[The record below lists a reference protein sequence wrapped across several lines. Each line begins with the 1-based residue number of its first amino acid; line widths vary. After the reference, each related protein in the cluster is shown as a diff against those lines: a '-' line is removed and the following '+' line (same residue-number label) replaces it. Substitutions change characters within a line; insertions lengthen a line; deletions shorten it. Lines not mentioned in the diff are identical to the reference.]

1 MHFFKGLLTL
11 FVSLALFATAQPIAF
26 TSAPLEKR
34 GIGWLKGAKGKFRC
48 ERHANPFFEKY
59 HMQGETKYFG
69 EEELKDTVKSVGVM
83 TGWKFKDSGEG
94 KFDAKVSGLAFI
106 LFFGTVLEIWT
117 EILLTWFYC

>member
-1 MHFFKGLLTL
+1 
-11 FVSLALFATAQPIAF
+11 
-26 TSAPLEKR
+26 
-34 GIGWLKGAKGKFRC
+34 
-48 ERHANPFFEKY
+48 
-59 HMQGETKYFG
+59 MQGETKYFG

-117 EILLTWFYC
+117 EILLTWFYCWWNLPIRTASFLSLEFEELAGVHNLCGTGA